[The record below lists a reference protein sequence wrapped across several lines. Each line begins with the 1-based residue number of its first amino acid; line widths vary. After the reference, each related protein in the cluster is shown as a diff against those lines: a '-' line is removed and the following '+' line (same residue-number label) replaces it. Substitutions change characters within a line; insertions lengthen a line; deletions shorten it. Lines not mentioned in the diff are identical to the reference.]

1 MSGEFMVWESGLF
14 VVVANRS
21 VFKNVFIYLSRYLV
35 GLAAE
40 LYSHYT
46 TEYLAKFFCLK
57 YRPTYH
63 NNKQAAVL
71 ITQVVLINLTLQVS
85 E

>member
-1 MSGEFMVWESGLF
+1 M
-14 VVVANRS
+14 
-21 VFKNVFIYLSRYLV
+21 

-85 E
+85 LTHSLYTIKEDGDRASFYLWS

>member
-1 MSGEFMVWESGLF
+1 MLWLQIEVFLKMSLKVD
-14 VVVANRS
+14 R
-21 VFKNVFIYLSRYLV
+21 YLSRYLV

-46 TEYLAKFFCLK
+46 TEYLAEFFCLK

>member
-40 LYSHYT
+40 
-46 TEYLAKFFCLK
+46 YLAEFFCLK